1 MDAHDRASASRN
13 AVAAGFD
20 GVEIHG
26 ANGYLAHQFLAAS
39 ESPPSTRPREGVDG
53 DDIRLK
59 KGRVFHRVH

>member
-53 DDIRLK
+53 MTS
-59 KGRVFHRVH
+59 G